1 MRGLGCGRAG
11 IGDHQGPVAEVGTGS
26 CGALDSHVG
35 GDPGDDNGVDSGA
48 AQDNIEVGAMK
59 ATNPVMGQDYVI
71 AVWCN
76 FVDDGRR
83 GCSVDET
90 PVLRNLTEQGDV
102 GHQVGVAGLEGAC
115 GVDDLD
121 AGGAGLAKQPSG
133 GRDQVGSLH
142 LGVKQV
148 GESAVRPDDVVLEI
162 DRDDRGAPRVDALL
176 LAMFNSVPRCG
187 S

>member
-35 GDPGDDNGVDSGA
+35 GDPGDDNGVDAGA

-115 GVDDLD
+115 LD